1 MTQEAAI
8 VTIRPERET
17 MTRQRL
23 PNFVGVSQA
32 TAGSAALAMN
42 VVIIPAGAAA
52 EAHLHRG
59 YETAIYLL
67 SGRVQTFYGDG
78 LGQSVINEAGDFI
91 FIPANVPHQPVNLSQ
106 TEAAQ
111 AIVARNDPN
120 EQESVESYAP
130 AGMRQNLQQTLQALT
145 TQLNEKHHA
154 LDRFA
159 HQPAATNLIDAEI
172 DQLETQIRVTK
183 ARLAVLVTDLP

>member
-1 MTQEAAI
+1 MTQEATI
-8 VTIRPERET
+8 VTIRPEQET

-23 PNFVGVSQA
+23 PNFVGISQA
-32 TAGSAALAMN
+32 TAGAAGISMN

-52 EAHLHRG
+52 EPHLHRG

-78 LGQSVINEAGDFI
+78 LRQSVINEAGDFI

-120 EQESVESYAP
+120 EQESVEGYTP
-130 AGMRQNLQQTLQALT
+130 AGMRESLQQTLQALNA
-145 TQLNEKHHA
+145 QLNEKRHA
-154 LDRFA
+154 LDRA
-159 HQPAATNLIDAEI
+159 HQPAVTTTVHGEIGNLETQVRVTEARLAALATNL
-172 DQLETQIRVTK
+172 
-183 ARLAVLVTDLP
+183 P